1 MSNKIPLYETLTQYL
16 NNFNDIP
23 CIELDDLE
31 NDLSNEDEVKVVVLY
46 IKAAYDIEEQLPLE
60 LVSDG

>member
-1 MSNKIPLYETLTQYL
+1 MRNKIPLYETLTQYL

-46 IKAAYDIEEQLPLE
+46 IEAAYDIEEQLPLE